1 MVKKGV
7 LLLQMGGPKSI
18 EGIENFLFNLFNDP
32 FIIQLPWFMKAFQKT
47 LASLISSRRAPK
59 VAVNYKDIGGYSPIC
74 FETMC
79 QARALEF
86 SLNKKLFDEKIKNNP
101 ELKNYSNYLLK
112 AKKHLESKKKYINS
126 YFAMRYSAPF
136 LKDIIPVMERD
147 GIEDLT
153 VIPLYP
159 QYSDATTGS
168 SIFEC
173 KDLFTKTKFSKGK
186 SIKYIES
193 WEANDNF
200 ILLIQSR
207 IKTSLNELYKNYYEK
222 QELDSSFKKL
232 RKKDI
237 LILFSAHGLPKKYVI
252 NGDPYQ
258 DQIEKSVS
266 LIMEDDDIAE
276 YRHMLSFQSRVGP
289 VKWLEPNTEDVLI
302 ELAEKGE
309 KNIIIIPISFVGDH
323 VETMHEINIEYREIA
338 EEKGIENFI
347 MTRAPKAHPLLIKAL
362 EDCFYKV
369 NSNVLPLSL
378 QQD

>member
-1 MVKKGV
+1 
-7 LLLQMGGPKSI
+7 MGGPKSI

-32 FIIQLPWFMKAFQKT
+32 FIIQLPWFMKPFQKN

-59 VAVNYKDIGGYSPIC
+59 VAVNYNDIGGYSPIC

-86 SLNKKLFDEKIKNNP
+86 SLNKDLIEDLLQEKS
-101 ELKNYSNYLLK
+101 ELKNDSNYLLK
-112 AKKHLESKKKYINS
+112 AKKHLEANKEFINC
-126 YFAMRYSAPF
+126 YFAMRYSGPF

-173 KDLFTKTKFSKGK
+173 KDLFSKTKFSEGR

-193 WEANDNF
+193 WEANTNF
-200 ILLIQSR
+200 IQLIQDR
-207 IKTSLNELYKNYYEK
+207 IKVSLNQLYRKHYEK
-222 QELDSSFKKL
+222 QELDASIKKL
-232 RKKDI
+232 RKKEI
-237 LILFSAHGLPKKYVI
+237 LILFSAHGLPEKYVI

-266 LIMEDDDIAE
+266 LIMEDDEIAE

-347 MTRAPKAHPLLIKAL
+347 MTRAPKAHPLLTKAL
-362 EDCFYKV
+362 
-369 NSNVLPLSL
+369 
-378 QQD
+378 